1 MAPISPGTSATMRP
15 SKKSKPTPTTKHH
28 RYESFT
34 KRVTRLKI
42 DPVHNVENNK
52 IDNET
57 TSLSHSFF
65 RESLDQWAELNLTQ
79 TFTTFSNKVN
89 PLCENLPQ
97 LLHHADAIFDLLVQH
112 IEKQDALAL
121 EPLLSLLAHLAH
133 DLGQKYEKYF
143 ATTVQVVT
151 KVAASH
157 EDPDIIEWSFTCLA
171 WMFKYL
177 SRLLVHDLRP
187 LFEIMIPYLSAKK
200 DYLVRFSAESLAFLL
215 RKAASLHRKNK
226 PSLSFAIKYLLDK
239 AAETPH
245 TGLRSLH
252 LGIMTLFVETCTGL
266 EGQLHT
272 SADTLVECLLTTSD
286 PSLQDSNVQ
295 SIPIGVLVALI
306 HQTNAA
312 TFQPLLKATLAHL
325 QQHSM
330 PSDGFQCAWSL
341 TLLHVLIGT
350 RSGTR
355 ISDWTDVIDLVLS
368 NATTAYER
376 FGSDENLQRLTLQIT
391 AEVLQNAPMDQLLPS
406 TKKILDLLTSTSRPA
421 SFFAFCTICAEL
433 GDERFLSL
441 VLPRL
446 QLFIVSRWSEDQQS
460 LFYTLERLNSQAI
473 PRHTT
478 ASNTFIKCPS
488 EMQESALHYLDALTL
503 SDASQTLEDLAGRLH
518 LVETTRFAQDTK
530 TRSRL
535 LSSLHNVISLAL
547 TDHTPDTER
556 QRRLILGWGLQ
567 SYVTALDGE
576 EKEKCNLVP
585 QLLTSTPAYLRSPL
599 FLSLCNR
606 LLDRFPLPKEQ
617 KDQPQIYNVLHCL
630 MQNLL
635 TSSVPLKVESL
646 KMISGVS
653 STEAECS
660 AATLMLDII
669 TTPYTPSDARKLSM
683 LLRRLPKQHNAL
695 LSLPALRDMIP
706 SFCLGLLG
714 RFHDA
719 LKKDVCEALASMAED
734 SGTEEFVLNNALQWL
749 QTPSVPQV
757 SEADQDLSMS
767 RPTQFECTKLT
778 QVENVVLNISGE
790 YANTRKSFAAMIDD
804 AHQLVSSTLPQ
815 HARPLGLQI
824 LNFIPASAERRSR
837 LLVPI
842 FLAAPMN
849 RAQLQQGHN
858 SDASASSHTMSPE
871 VDDHEW
877 SLPDRRQFV
886 SLFTKF
892 NNPRVLFRSGE
903 VLEKLTEL
911 LGNGNG
917 DIRKS
922 SLQAILKWKD
932 PVLMVYEDALLDI
945 AEDKKTPADIGVL
958 LSLDEDQ
965 TPIKPDHRATVMPIV
980 LRLIFGSLVGRAG
993 TTGSQ
998 EARRKSILRNLFR
1011 MSDSEICQFLD
1022 ITLGRLKDVHLRDS
1036 PNDDI
1041 FVNQLFVPED
1051 QQYGL
1056 LRLLLT
1062 ILESMKSKFS
1072 GFGQKIIDAVV
1083 LCVANSSLNTDAFQN
1098 SGVATSSLPRSIR
1111 RTGIQCLVLLADHC
1125 PEIEWPPYIA
1135 LLFKKLISPRIELF
1149 ASETSQGISGL
1160 LRLFA
1165 AWAHS
1170 PRLVGHLR
1178 GQDSRLPGALWQCL
1192 TTPSAQK
1199 DVKLFI
1205 LENIVLPWISL
1216 ADDLYPGQT
1225 DAMEHVQAEANAL
1238 FSALTALIEQ
1248 TPPRDVLNATTSI
1261 LPRMTA
1267 FPLST
1272 EVKEKMI
1279 TLLQVLLESPAYKFP
1294 PEMKSKLLLSIT
1306 SLLRTDESIAKGPSH
1321 ESLWCLASAMFNY
1334 FKDDANRRILCEM
1347 LQTLSQG
1354 QESLVQVVQ
1363 LCYDM
1368 NSTSSQSLG
1377 EYDYEKRLSAFG
1389 SISAVPV
1396 EGSQGTFWLPI
1407 VCNLLFFIR
1416 GVEDFSIRSN
1426 ALSCLRTIIVK
1437 GCTSENDDLK
1447 KVIRSTVL
1455 PAVRKGA
1462 KEDSEHVRADF
1473 VSLFGLLIQHFRDDQ
1488 DLEDM
1493 VVLLVGNDEE
1503 ASFFSNI
1510 LHIQQHRRVR
1520 AIRRLVAEVEK
1531 GHISPS
1537 NIAEFFIP
1545 LLEKFVYDLTGDESL
1560 QGVKG
1565 QSIAA
1570 MGILLQWTNWKQFRM
1585 LFRRYR
1591 SDLTHSGETQKN
1603 TVKLLGH
1610 AADALLS
1617 ASKTPTTAPQSEEG
1631 RIPSLAMSISNRDTL
1646 ENELRVHFIPKL
1658 AELIHY
1664 KDETEISFRIPIA
1677 VTNMKLIKM
1686 LPAAEVSLAAAPVVL
1701 DIANIL
1707 RSRTQESRDVARNAL
1722 SEIVV
1727 LLGPSSVQ
1735 FVTKELRTALTRGYQ
1750 LHVLSFTVHTI
1761 LVALTP
1767 IIEFGALDYCVEDL
1781 LSVVIDDTF
1790 GAIGQEKENQDYISS
1805 MKEVKKNKSYDSME
1819 LLARS
1824 TSVSALSRL
1833 VTPLQTI
1840 LSGNLNS
1847 KQVRQVDELLRRL
1860 GLGVSQNPG
1869 AKDRDLLVFAYQLI
1883 QAFYKQK
1890 AAIPARKPTV
1900 DEMNRQRF
1908 LLQSNDPSKA
1918 AGPRTS
1924 PLLYKLAKFA
1934 LDLVRSTLQK
1944 HDELCTSENVHGFL
1958 PVIGDA
1964 LMEAQEDVKISA
1976 LRLLSAIVRLK
1987 MPELDQNAPLYLMEA
2002 VKMVKNST
2010 NTNEEAAQ
2018 AALKLISSLLR
2029 ERKTAQV
2036 RESDIATILHRIAP
2050 DIEEPDRQG
2059 VTFNFIRAV
2068 MSRKMQSAELYDLI
2082 DKIGMMMV
2090 TNHARSARDVA
2101 RGVYVHFLLEYPQ
2114 SSTRWTKQQKFLLK
2128 NLDYEHPE
2136 GRQSV
2141 MEAMNTLILKLKG
2154 DAGEELA
2161 SSLFLPVL
2169 LRMANDDNK
2178 SCRELAGVL
2187 LRQLFRSA
2195 DTKHLNEFLEPMQ
2208 AWIEQDQNVEL
2219 QKISMQAY
2227 GILLDSEVKV
2237 GGSNMAHLRDNIAK
2251 SLRVQET
2258 EEEGHWE
2265 VQFHAL
2271 ILLSKL
2277 AKAHPELVLQQKQT
2291 KLWSPVWAL
2300 LSHSNS
2306 WIQSTTAGLLQI
2318 FFQDCAEA
2326 GHDAIPLACSH
2337 GLRLNSE
2344 DFLTVLKCSVRVLR
2358 RLDGNEELGM
2368 LTIQN
2373 LLFMAQCLDANG
2385 LTMEVAERVDVGA
2398 MDESSGESTDEERPK
2413 KTKTI
2418 KAIQYLLDQIARILR
2433 VEMKSLRSGALQPKM
2448 SALQLFTAALPG
2460 LSRDS
2465 AHQDALRAVLLPLQ
2479 HVTDTNTIAPRSADP
2494 TFSNKYGQLVEL
2506 AQNAMEE
2513 VQRKIGDAEYVQI
2526 LTDVSKIMRR
2536 RREERRSKRRIEKV
2550 AEPER
2555 AAMAKKRKG
2564 ERKKERKRE
2573 IGRSHQRRRKEV

>member
-1 MAPISPGTSATMRP
+1 MNTMMPP
-15 SKKSKPTPTTKHH
+15 SKKSKPTPTTKSH

-34 KRVTRLKI
+34 KRVSRLKI
-42 DPVHNVENNK
+42 DPVHIVENNK
-52 IDNET
+52 IDNQA

-89 PLCENLPQ
+89 PLSENLPQ
-97 LLHHADAIFDLLVQH
+97 LLHHADTIFDLLVQH

-143 ATTVQVVT
+143 ARTVQVVA
-151 KVAASH
+151 KVAVSH
-157 EDPDIIEWSFTCLA
+157 ADPDIIEWCFTCLA

-177 SRLLVHDLRP
+177 SRLLVHDMRP
-187 LFEIMIPYLSAKK
+187 LLEIMIPFLSAKK

-226 PSLSFAIKYLLDK
+226 PSLSIAVKYLLDQV
-239 AAETPH
+239 AETQT
-245 TGLRSLH
+245 TGLTQLR
-252 LGIMTLFVETCTGL
+252 LGIMTLFVETCAGL

-272 SADTLVECLLTTSD
+272 SADSLVDCLLATSD
-286 PSLQDSNVQ
+286 LFLQDQAVQ
-295 SIPIGVLVALI
+295 SITIGVLVALT
-306 HQTNAA
+306 HQTNA
-312 TFQPLLKATLAHL
+312 TSFQPVFKTTLAHL
-325 QQHSM
+325 RRQSK
-330 PSDGFQCAWSL
+330 PSDRIHCAWTL
-341 TLLHVLIGT
+341 TLLHVLVGT

-355 ISDWTDVIDLVLS
+355 ILDWTDIIDLVLS
-368 NATTAYER
+368 NVTIASEQ
-376 FGSDENLQRLTLQIT
+376 FGSDDQLQRLILQVT
-391 AEVLQNAPMDQLLPS
+391 AEVIQNAPMDQLLPW
-406 TKKILDLLTSTSRPA
+406 TKKILDLLTSSSRPV

-433 GDERFLSL
+433 GEERFRSL

-446 QLFIVSRWSEDQQS
+446 QQFIISRWSLEQHS
-460 LFYTLERLNSQAI
+460 LFYTLERLNAQVSSSDA
-473 PRHTT
+473 
-478 ASNTFIKCPS
+478 AVSNKVINCPS
-488 EMQESALHYLDALTL
+488 GLQDAVLDHLEALKALDTP
-503 SDASQTLEDLAGRLH
+503 QPLEDLAGHLH
-518 LVETTRFAQDTK
+518 LVETTRFSQDTK
-530 TRSRL
+530 SRSRL
-535 LSSLHNVISLAL
+535 LGSLHNILSIALAN
-547 TDHTPDTER
+547 HAPDTER
-556 QRRLILGWGLQ
+556 KRRIILGWGLQ
-567 SYVTALDGE
+567 SYVTALNEE
-576 EKEKCNLVP
+576 EKEKYNLLP
-585 QLLTSTPAYLRSPL
+585 QLLTTTSAYLRSPL
-599 FLSLCNR
+599 FLSQCNR
-606 LLDRFPLPKEQ
+606 LLKQSPLSKDQ
-617 KDQPQIYNVLHCL
+617 KDQPQLLNVRHCL

-635 TSSVPLKVESL
+635 MSSVPLKVESL
-646 KMISGVS
+646 EMICEVS
-653 STEAECS
+653 ANEAESS
-660 AATLMLDII
+660 AATLMLDIT
-669 TTPYTPSDARKLSM
+669 TTPYTPSEARKLSM
-683 LLRRLPKQHNAL
+683 LLRRLPKQHSTL
-695 LSLPALRDMIP
+695 LPFPSLRDMIP

-714 RFHDA
+714 TFHDA
-719 LKKDVCEALASMAED
+719 LRKDVCEALAIMAED
-734 SGTEEFVLNNALQWL
+734 SSTEEFVLNIALQWL
-749 QTPSVPQV
+749 QTLNVPQV
-757 SEADQDLSMS
+757 AETHHESPTS
-767 RPTQFECTKLT
+767 RPTQFECTKLNL
-778 QVENVVLNISGE
+778 VENVVMKISSE
-790 YANTRKSFAAMIDD
+790 YVDPRKSFAAMIDD

-815 HARPLGLQI
+815 NARALGLQI
-824 LNFIPASAERRSR
+824 LNSIPASVERRSR

-849 RAQLQQGHN
+849 RAQLQQTHN
-858 SDASASSHTMSPE
+858 SDTSTSSHTMSPE

-886 SLFTKF
+886 SLFAKF
-892 NNPRVLFRSGE
+892 NNPRVLFRSSE
-903 VLEKLTEL
+903 VLEKITEL
-911 LGNGNG
+911 LGNGNA

-922 SLQAILKWKD
+922 ALQAVLKWKD
-932 PVLMVYEDALLDI
+932 PVLMAYEDVLLDI
-945 AEDKKTPADIGVL
+945 AEDKKTPADLGVL

-965 TPIKPDHRATVMPIV
+965 SPIMPDHRANVLPV
-980 LRLIFGSLVGRAG
+980 ALRLIFGSLVGRVG
-993 TTGSQ
+993 STGSQ

-1011 MSDSEICQFLD
+1011 MSDSEIGSFLD
-1022 ITLGRLKDVHLRDS
+1022 ITLARLKDVHLSDS
-1036 PNDDI
+1036 TDEET
-1041 FVNQLFVPED
+1041 FLNQLSVPED
-1051 QQYGL
+1051 QQYGF

-1072 GFGQKIIDAVV
+1072 GFGQKVIDAVV
-1083 LCVANSSLNTDAFQN
+1083 LCVANSSLNSEVFQN
-1098 SGVATSSLPRSIR
+1098 SSVTTSALPRSIR
-1111 RTGIQCLVLLADHC
+1111 RTGVQCLVLLSDHC
-1125 PEIEWPPYIA
+1125 PEIDWPPYIA
-1135 LLFKKLISPRIELF
+1135 LLFKKLISPRIESF

-1165 AWAHS
+1165 AWARS

-1178 GQDSRLPGALWQCL
+1178 GQDSRLPNALWQCL

-1205 LENIVLPWISL
+1205 LEDIVLPWISL
-1216 ADDLYPGQT
+1216 AADLYPGQP
-1225 DAMEHVQAEANAL
+1225 DAMDQVQAEANAL
-1238 FSALTALIEQ
+1238 FSALTSLIEQ
-1248 TPPRDVLNATTSI
+1248 TPPRDILNAIISI
-1261 LPRMTA
+1261 LPSMTA

-1272 EVKEKMI
+1272 EAKEKMI

-1294 PEMKSKLLLSIT
+1294 PQMKSKLLLGIT
-1306 SLLRTDESIAKGPSH
+1306 SLLRTDETLAKGPSH

-1334 FKDDANRRILCEM
+1334 FKDDVNRQILCEM

-1354 QESLVQVVQ
+1354 RESLAQVVQ

-1368 NSTSSQSLG
+1368 NSVSSQRLG
-1377 EYDYEKRLSAFG
+1377 EYDYEKRLSAFNL
-1389 SISAVPV
+1389 ISTMPV
-1396 EGSQGTFWLPI
+1396 EGSQGIFWLPI

-1416 GVEDFSIRSN
+1416 GVDDFSIRSN
-1426 ALSCLRTIIVK
+1426 GLSCLRTIIIK
-1437 GCTSENDDLK
+1437 GCASGHDDLK

-1473 VSLFGLLIQHFRDDQ
+1473 VSLFGLLIQHLSDDP
-1488 DLEDM
+1488 DLADM

-1503 ASFFSNI
+1503 ASFFSNV

-1520 AIRRLVAEVEK
+1520 AIRRLIAEVEK
-1531 GHISPS
+1531 GHISPK

-1545 LLEKFVYDLTGDESL
+1545 LLEKFVYDSTGDESL

-1570 MGILLQWTNWKQFRM
+1570 MGVLLQWTDWKQFRA

-1591 SDLTHSGETQKN
+1591 SDLANPGEAQKN
-1603 TVKLLGH
+1603 SVKLLGH

-1617 ASKTPTTAPQSEEG
+1617 ASMTSTTAPQSEDS
-1631 RIPSLAMSISNRDTL
+1631 RIPSLAMSISSKATL

-1677 VTNMKLIKM
+1677 VTNVKLIKM
-1686 LPAAEVSLAAAPVVL
+1686 LPAAEVTLAAAPVVL

-1722 SEIVV
+1722 AQIVV

-1735 FVTKELRTALTRGYQ
+1735 FVIKELRTALTRGYQ

-1761 LVALTP
+1761 LVELTP
-1767 IIEFGALDYCVEDL
+1767 AVEFGSLDYCVEDL

-1790 GAIGQEKENQDYISS
+1790 GVTGQEKENQDYISS

-1840 LSGNLNS
+1840 LSGSLTT

-1883 QAFYKQK
+1883 QSFYTQK
-1890 AAIPARKPTV
+1890 AVIPARTMTV

-1908 LLQSNDPSKA
+1908 LLQPTDPSKT

-1924 PLLYKLAKFA
+1924 PLLFKLAKFA

-1958 PVIGDA
+1958 PIIGDA
-1964 LMEAQEDVKISA
+1964 LIEAQEDVKISA
-1976 LRLLSAIVRLK
+1976 LRLLSAIMRLK
-1987 MPELDQNAPLYLMEA
+1987 MPELDQNAPLYLVEA

-2029 ERKTAQV
+2029 ERKTIPS
-2036 RESDIATILHRIAP
+2036 REVDIATILHRIAP

-2068 MSRKMQSAELYDLI
+2068 MSRKMQSAQLYDLV

-2114 SSTRWTKQQKFLLK
+2114 SSTRWAKQQKFLLK
-2128 NLDYEHPE
+2128 NLDYQHPE

-2141 MEAMNTLILKLKG
+2141 MEAMNTLVLKLKG

-2161 SSLFLPVL
+2161 SSLFLPIL

-2178 SCRELAGVL
+2178 GCRELAGVL
-2187 LRQLFRSA
+2187 LRQLFRLA
-2195 DTKHLNEFLEPMQ
+2195 DMKHLNEFLEPMQ

-2237 GGSNMAHLRDNIAK
+2237 GGSNMTHLRDNI
-2251 SLRVQET
+2251 SRLLHVQVIDED
-2258 EEEGHWE
+2258 EDWE
-2265 VQFHAL
+2265 LQFHAL
-2271 ILLSKL
+2271 LLLSKL

-2291 KLWSPVWAL
+2291 KLWSPVWSL

-2306 WIQSTTAGLLQI
+2306 WIQSTTAELVQT
-2318 FFQDCAEA
+2318 FFQDCGETAQQT
-2326 GHDAIPLACSH
+2326 IPLICSH
-2337 GLRLNSE
+2337 GLRLNSVE
-2344 DFLTVLKCSVRVLR
+2344 FLTVLKRSVRVLR
-2358 RLDGNEELGM
+2358 RLEGNQELGM
-2368 LTIQN
+2368 QTIQN
-2373 LLFMAQCLDANG
+2373 LLFMAKCLDTNG
-2385 LTMEVAERVDVGA
+2385 LTMEVIDRVDIGA
-2398 MDESSGESTDEERPK
+2398 IDESDGESTDEELPR

-2433 VEMKSLRSGALQPKM
+2433 VEMSSLTSGALHPKL
-2448 SALQLFTAALPG
+2448 SALQLFTTALPS
-2460 LSRDS
+2460 LSRES
-2465 AHQDALRAVLLPLQ
+2465 AHQDAIRAILLPLQ
-2479 HVTDTNTIAPRSADP
+2479 HVTDTNTIAPRSGDP
-2494 TFSNKYGQLVEL
+2494 TFSNKYKEFVEL

-2513 VQRKIGDAEYVQI
+2513 VQGKIGDAEYVQL
-2526 LTDVSKIMRR
+2526 LTDVSKIMRL
-2536 RREERRSKRRIEKV
+2536 RREERRSKRRIERV

-2555 AAMAKKRKG
+2555 AAMAKRRKG
-2564 ERKKERKRE
+2564 DRKKERKRE
-2573 IGRSHQRRRKEV
+2573 IGRSHQRRRREV